1 VRLVLGPFVFRLV
14 SGDASRWE
22 GSENPFGEAVCETSK
37 SGHCAVCLLGFKKHL
52 ISEPTERNVS
62 SSEAK
67 EASMNA
73 ARKPRRVGLYL
84 RVSTSEQTTR
94 NQRRELKAVAERHG
108 WEIVSI
114 FEDDGIS
121 GAKGREKRPGL
132 DAMLKA
138 VARRDVD
145 MVAAWSVDRLGRSL
159 THLVSIL
166 QDLHA
171 KDVDL
176 YLHQQGLDTST
187 PSGRA
192 MFQMLGV
199 FAEFERALIRERVVA
214 GLARAK
220 DEGTQLGRP
229 RLEDTDSKKV
239 KAVVSQL
246 AQGKGVKRIA
256 RDLEIG
262 VGTVIR
268 IRDQGKRHAA

>member
-1 VRLVLGPFVFRLV
+1 
-14 SGDASRWE
+14 
-22 GSENPFGEAVCETSK
+22 
-37 SGHCAVCLLGFKKHL
+37 
-52 ISEPTERNVS
+52 
-62 SSEAK
+62 
-67 EASMNA
+67 
-73 ARKPRRVGLYL
+73 L

-94 NQRRELKAVAERHG
+94 NQRRELKAVADRHG
-108 WEIVSI
+108 WEVVSI

-220 DEGTQLGRP
+220 EDGTQLGRP
-229 RLEDTDSKKV
+229 RLEDTDGKKV
-239 KAVVSQL
+239 KAVVAAL

-256 RDLEIG
+256 RDLEMG

-268 IRDQGKRHAA
+268 IRDEGKRPAA